1 MLEAN
6 DFFQGQIKQCN
17 DLAAR
22 ASDKADQEFWL
33 RLAHRWEELLQA
45 RQRGTL
51 KIEVPT
57 LRFERRFYTKRR
69 RAA

>member
-22 ASDKADQEFWL
+22 AFDKDDREFWL
-33 RLAHRWEELLQA
+33 RLALLD
-45 RQRGTL
+45 
-51 KIEVPT
+51 
-57 LRFERRFYTKRR
+57 
-69 RAA
+69 AA

>member
-1 MLEAN
+1 MLETN

-17 DLAAR
+17 GLAAR
-22 ASDKADQEFWL
+22 ASNKDDREFWL
-33 RLAHRWEELLQA
+33 RLAHRWEELLQV

-51 KIEVPT
+51 NIEVPT
-57 LRFERRFYTKRR
+57 LRFERRVYTKRR